1 MKLIVTGAGGMLGQD
16 VVTVAT
22 SVGHEVTA
30 LSHDDLDVTDPA
42 AVERAVTRQRPG
54 AVINCAAYTD
64 VDGAEANESTA
75 SQVNAEGAGFVADAA
90 HQVDAKVVY
99 VSTDYV
105 FDGSK
110 REPYLETDETEPLQ
124 VYGRTKLAGERATS
138 LANGRSFIIRSSW
151 LFGPGGGNFVETML
165 RLGGEGKPV
174 MVVHDQVGCPT
185 YTGHL
190 GAALVRLVDSAAY
203 GIHHMAGSGSCSW
216 YEFALEIF
224 RRSELDANVLSSTT
238 EMLGRPA
245 ERPANSALVSGR
257 EIPIKLPGWERGLS
271 DYLERRALLQ
281 KTEAG

>member
-1 MKLIVTGAGGMLGQD
+1 MLGQD